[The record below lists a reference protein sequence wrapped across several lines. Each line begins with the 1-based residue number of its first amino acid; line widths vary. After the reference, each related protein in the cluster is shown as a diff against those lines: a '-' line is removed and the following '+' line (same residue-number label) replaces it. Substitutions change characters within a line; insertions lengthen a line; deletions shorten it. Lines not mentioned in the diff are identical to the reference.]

1 MPWSRSN
8 NHGDTWKKQPNLLTF
23 ITVAL
28 SEAKNLYYSQRRKPA
43 EPEILRSLMLAQ
55 NDTTE

>member
-28 SEAKNLYYSQRRKPA
+28 SVAKGLCGCTRDAS
-43 EPEILRSLMLAQ
+43 LRSA
-55 NDTTE
+55 

>member
-28 SEAKNLYYSQRRKPA
+28 SEHQRAKNLY
-43 EPEILRSLMLAQ
+43 LGH
-55 NDTTE
+55 